1 MEDIPRHNTRFDG
14 YREQFSHEPW
24 PITVRT
30 TNPVTFASAFASRN
44 LGGYGIATAVC
55 SAHTL
60 ETSGNGTGTGTGAG
74 RGLQMVHIQLAGET
88 RFTQH
93 DHTAVLRPGDM
104 SVYSLDSPCLTE
116 NLGTEALTFLAPAQ
130 ELGLPSSTLED
141 LSGVALDRGRPI
153 VQLVQP
159 FARQLVGSLNS
170 IDEAVG
176 SRVVRGMIDLVS
188 AALAETT
195 METAAGS
202 DSGDGLLASIL
213 EYIDSHLHRPGLTV
227 TEIAAKHFVSPRKL
241 HALFETHETTAAAWI
256 RARRLENCKR
266 DLADSALADLR
277 IAEIAARW
285 GYTDAARFSRQF
297 AHHFGVTPRTYRS
310 GRAGF

>member
-1 MEDIPRHNTRFDG
+1 MEDIPRHHTRFDG
-14 YREQFSHEPW
+14 YREQFSREPW

-30 TNPVTFASAFASRN
+30 ASPVTFASAFASRN

-55 SAHTL
+55 SAHSL
-60 ETSGNGTGTGTGAG
+60 ETSGSGTATGDG

-88 RFTQH
+88 RFSQH
-93 DHTAVLRPGDM
+93 DHTAVLRPGDV
-104 SVYSLDSPCLTE
+104 SVYNFDSPCLTE

-195 METAAGS
+195 TETSAGP
-202 DSGDGLLASIL
+202 DSSDGLLTSIL

-227 TEIAAKHFVSPRKL
+227 TEVAAKHFVSPRKL
-241 HALFETHETTAAAWI
+241 HSLFETHETTAAAWI
-256 RARRLENCKR
+256 RTRRLENCRR
-266 DLADSALADLR
+266 DLADSALADLK

-297 AHHFGVTPRTYRS
+297 AHHFGATPRAFRS
-310 GRAGF
+310 GRAGL

>member
-1 MEDIPRHNTRFDG
+1 MKDVLRHRTRFDG
-14 YREQFSHEPW
+14 YREQFSGEPW

-30 TNPVTFASAFASRN
+30 ASPVTFTSAFASRN
-44 LGGYGIATAVC
+44 LGGYAIATAVC
-55 SAHTL
+55 TAHSL
-60 ETSGNGTGTGTGAG
+60 ETTASVAAVDAG
-74 RGLQMVHIQLAGET
+74 RGLQMVHVQLAGET

-93 DHTAVLRPGDM
+93 DHTAVLRPGDV
-104 SVYSLDSPCLTE
+104 SVYNFDSPSLTE
-116 NLGTEALTFLAPAQ
+116 NLGTEALTFLAPAR
-130 ELGLPSSTLED
+130 ELGLPSATLED

-159 FARQLVGSLNS
+159 FARQLVGSLDS

-195 METAAGS
+195 TEPAAGS
-202 DSGDGLLASIL
+202 DAGDGLLASIL

-241 HALFETHETTAAAWI
+241 HTLFETHETTAAAWI
-256 RARRLENCKR
+256 RTRRLENCRR
-266 DLADSALADLR
+266 DLADSALADLT

-297 AHHFGVTPRTYRS
+297 AHHFGATPRAYRT